1 MGRKKDI
8 VWRYFHQDKK
18 NDAICDFCSKEFQ
31 FTNVN
36 KMKAHIVKCRACPS
50 SVIKL
55 FSKSSRNI
63 KEVDI
68 EKFEDNSISLPSTS
82 IKCNSNL
89 KGFLD
94 KMDSKENVS
103 IFQLLCLLGIYCNK
117 I

>member
-1 MGRKKDI
+1 
-8 VWRYFHQDKK
+8 
-18 NDAICDFCSKEFQ
+18 
-31 FTNVN
+31 
-36 KMKAHIVKCRACPS
+36 MKAHIVKCRACPS

-63 KEVDI
+63 KEVYV
-68 EKFEDNSISLPSTS
+68 EEFEDNSISLPLTS

-94 KMDSKENVS
+94 KMDSKENVN